1 MVEVPSTQAPFF
13 LFVSRHR
20 FCCEWKQ
27 CRMAESID
35 TELIVLDDNEQPASS
50 LNLVVDPALLATK
63 RVVFVGGLSDEVTVA
78 MVRAAMIPFG
88 DIQSVDM
95 VRGCGTN
102 K

>member
-1 MVEVPSTQAPFF
+1 
-13 LFVSRHR
+13 
-20 FCCEWKQ
+20 
-27 CRMAESID
+27 MAESID

-63 RVVFVGGLSDEVTVA
+63 RVVFVGGLSDDATVA

-95 VRGCGTN
+95 VRGCGT
-102 K
+102 KK